1 MELNALSKKSY
12 TLNTN
17 FELGD
22 KTTGEGKFSPVSE
35 DVKQN
40 NGTNTS
46 IVAKSAEAGEELLQ
60 PGSDIQPKVSTEDVH
75 SLAQRLYGITIGDF
89 KELISYDDR
98 NYFITEDK
106 NVKNPLITRT
116 WPHGYVMKIL
126 NAHDSKEPEFI
137 DAQNELL
144 IHLSKQGIQCPRP
157 IVNLHGKNFSVE
169 KINGVN
175 YVVRLLE
182 FIPGKIFHQVT
193 KSNYLF
199 FQSGEYLAKVN
210 RAMKDF
216 NHDAYKTHKTL
227 WNLQSISQLK
237 QFLYV
242 LTDHGRKLIVEQ
254 IIEAFETHVL
264 PKVDKMTKQVIHGD
278 YNEQNIIVEQKR
290 KNSDE
295 FKVCGIIDFGD
306 TSYSPIIFEIGVA
319 MTYMILQAKS
329 LVAGGVFLAGYDTNK
344 PLKAEEKKYLKYCVA
359 ARLAQSLT
367 MGAYTHSLHPSNDYV
382 LVTQE
387 TGWKMIEDLWVHNFE
402 GIDEIWADAADH
414 YLKQSDK

>member
-1 MELNALSKKSY
+1 MEMELNALSKKSY

-17 FELGD
+17 FELGE
-22 KTTGEGKFSPVSE
+22 KSSGEGKFATVSE
-35 DVKQN
+35 DGKK
-40 NGTNTS
+40 NGT
-46 IVAKSAEAGEELLQ
+46 EELLQ
-60 PGSDIQPKVSTEDVH
+60 PGSDIQPKVTIEDVNN
-75 SLAQRLYGITIGDF
+75 LAQRLYGITVGEL
-89 KELISYDDR
+89 KEMISYDDR

-116 WPHGYVMKIL
+116 WPHGYTLKIL

-144 IHLSKQGIQCPRP
+144 MHLSKQGIQCPRP
-157 IVNLHGKNFSVE
+157 VANLHGKYFSVE

-182 FIPGKIFHQVT
+182 FIPGKIFNQVT

-210 RAMKDF
+210 RALKDF
-216 NHDAYKTHKTL
+216 NHDAYQTHKTL
-227 WNLQSISQLK
+227 WNLMSIPKLRD
-237 QFLYV
+237 FVYV
-242 LTDHGRKLIVEQ
+242 LTDHGRKSIVEQ
-254 IIEAFETHVL
+254 IIESFETNVL
-264 PKVDKMTKQVIHGD
+264 PHVDKMKKQVIHGD
-278 YNEQNIIVEQKR
+278 YNEQNIIVEPK

-295 FKVCGIIDFGD
+295 FRVCGIIDFGD
-306 TSYSPIIFEIGVA
+306 TTYSPIIFEIGIA

-344 PLKAEEKKYLKYCVA
+344 PLKPEEKKFLKYCVA

-387 TGWKMIEDLWVHNFE
+387 DGWKLIEDLWVHNFE
-402 GIDEIWADAADH
+402 GIDEIWADAADN